1 MLKAKIKMIAQRTK
15 VQFIGL
21 ILFAH
26 ILPALC
32 IPLYYLIIQANAGV
46 WIIFVLLA
54 VMVAITW
61 GLALLPILLAPIA
74 YSFFLMMTLSLVY
87 LLYRSFPLMLYW
99 LLKACSIASVIAI
112 FIYIALFI
120 AYLSGAIAPPSS

>member
-1 MLKAKIKMIAQRTK
+1 MLKAKIKTTAQRTK

-21 ILFAH
+21 ILFVH

-32 IPLYYLIIQANAGV
+32 IPLYSLIIQANAGV

-61 GLALLPILLAPIA
+61 GLALLPILL
-74 YSFFLMMTLSLVY
+74 
-87 LLYRSFPLMLYW
+87 
-99 LLKACSIASVIAI
+99 
-112 FIYIALFI
+112 
-120 AYLSGAIAPPSS
+120 

>member
-1 MLKAKIKMIAQRTK
+1 MLKAKVKTTAQRTK

-32 IPLYYLIIQANAGV
+32 IPLYSLIIQPNAGV

-61 GLALLPILLAPIA
+61 GLALLPMFTLADCTVYFMSTDSLQFLSDDDFKSCISPVSLFSSHALLA
-74 YSFFLMMTLSLVY
+74 S
-87 LLYRSFPLMLYW
+87 
-99 LLKACSIASVIAI
+99 
-112 FIYIALFI
+112 
-120 AYLSGAIAPPSS
+120 

>member
-1 MLKAKIKMIAQRTK
+1 MLKVKIKTIAQRTK

-21 ILFAH
+21 ILFSH

-32 IPLYYLIIQANAGV
+32 IPLYSLIIQANAGV

-61 GLALLPILLAPIA
+61 GLALLPILLYLIVQFILLAPIA
-74 YSFFLMMTLSLVY
+74 YSHLSDDDFKSGISPV
-87 LLYRSFPLMLYW
+87 S
-99 LLKACSIASVIAI
+99 
-112 FIYIALFI
+112 LF
-120 AYLSGAIAPPSS
+120 SSHV

>member
-1 MLKAKIKMIAQRTK
+1 MLKAKIKTTAQRTK

-87 LLYRSFPLMLYW
+87 LLYHSFPLMLHW
-99 LLKACSIASVIAI
+99 LLKACGIASIIAI